1 MVDRQQ
7 LLEMLRRFAATMSDS
22 FEVNDMLYQ
31 LGDTAMAILDADGA
45 GVSLAAR
52 DGHLRFVT
60 ATDRSL
66 TELEMVQESEQEGP
80 CVEAFRR
87 NEAVLVSD
95 IAAEPRWDRY
105 RQAARHA
112 NYQAVVGMPLVVGE
126 HRLGS
131 LNLYQRRIRTWSDD
145 DIDAVRTLAD
155 IATAYIVR
163 AGELVEARTIADQLQ
178 RALDSRVIIE
188 QAKGIISNRHE
199 ISVSEAFDVL
209 RSHARR
215 QRRPLREVSTDVVA
229 GVLDI

>member
-87 NEAVLVSD
+87 NEVVLVSD

-112 NYQAVVGMPLVVGE
+112 DYQAVVGMPLVVGE